1 MSDLGFGLALL
12 TVGMAGTFFA
22 LWLLS
27 VLVLFLK
34 RLFPYAEETEPTAG
48 KAGR

>member
-1 MSDLGFGLALL
+1 MNDLGFGLALL
-12 TVGMAGTFFA
+12 TVGMAGTLFA

-27 VLVLFLK
+27 VLVLLLK
-34 RLFPYAEETEPTAG
+34 RLFPYVEETEPTAG